1 MISYLLISI
10 NILKPPKGVTELI
23 GRIQKDSP
31 WKEQKEM
38 EEYISNSEVY
48 NIKLIF

>member
-31 WKEQKEM
+31 GKNRRKWKSTYQILKFTT
-38 EEYISNSEVY
+38 SN
-48 NIKLIF
+48 